1 MAALER
7 FIADS
12 IEEMFPKRKRRAMRN
27 DSDDIAIIREASR
40 AAAEALRNGAEE
52 VQLDIWYK

>member
-7 FIADS
+7 FIRDS
-12 IEEMFPKRKRRAMRN
+12 IEEQFPRRKRRAMRN
-27 DSDDIAIIREASR
+27 DSDDIAVIREAAR

>member
-7 FIADS
+7 FIRDS
-12 IEEMFPKRKRRAMRN
+12 IEEQFPKRKRRAMRN
-27 DSDDIAIIREASR
+27 DSDDIAVIREASR

>member
-7 FIADS
+7 FIKRS
-12 IEEMFPKRKRRAMRN
+12 IEEQFPKRARN
-27 DSDDIAIIREASR
+27 NSDDIAVIREASR